1 LSASRSQARSK
12 SASESTLS
20 TAVAGADPMQ
30 GRRVKPD
37 FSRPLGATRS
47 VMILATLDASVASE
61 QGVAGVN
68 LRFPAAVVRCRTAWT
83 TCVAYAFKSGVPCS
97 HTQRVSVEWCKGCR
111 GQGESVDTRPT
122 DIPLEHRTHTPK
134 KWPVVRSKS
143 QVQKGQGLLVRTGG
157 RLATSRMH
165 VATPSPC
172 SLHCASRSSPHSE
185 RTASS
190 WYSCTSPAA
199 ASFWTSN
206 GMEYPRY
213 AAGLACDWRWLQTN
227 THCQCSKQTMAANK
241 QRQGNCGHPGWAG
254 MATSGGSRWV
264 VGWGGGPSHAYA
276 PSPRRGLCSARQQD

>member
-1 LSASRSQARSK
+1 MCVAEQRGPRVSR
-12 SASESTLS
+12 TLS
-20 TAVAGADPMQ
+20 SPGCPARTHSVCAWNGARGAGARVRVWTQ
-30 GRRVKPD
+30 GAQTYRWSTV
-37 FSRPLGATRS
+37 
-47 VMILATLDASVASE
+47 
-61 QGVAGVN
+61 
-68 LRFPAAVVRCRTAWT
+68 
-83 TCVAYAFKSGVPCS
+83 
-97 HTQRVSVEWCKGCR
+97 
-111 GQGESVDTRPT
+111 
-122 DIPLEHRTHTPK
+122 HTPK

-185 RTASS
+185 RMASS
-190 WYSCTSPAA
+190 WYSCTSPAT

-264 VGWGGGPSHAYA
+264 VGWGGGG
-276 PSPRRGLCSARQQD
+276 PRHV